1 MIRTGIYGGSFNPI
15 HTGHIA
21 IASKLLQMAS
31 LDEIWFVVSPLNP
44 FKKSSTSLLD
54 DARRLQLAQA
64 ALSGEKALKA
74 SDFEFNLS
82 KPSYMW
88 NTLQR
93 LTQEFPDRE
102 FTLIIGADNWLAFD
116 QWKNYRDI
124 IANYHIVVYPRE
136 NSSID
141 KATLPPTVMLADTP
155 LYNVSSTDIRR
166 RVSECKSLHDL
177 VPDNIIPLVEKYY
190 K

>member
-21 IASKLLQMAS
+21 LASQLLQMAS

-54 DARRLQLAQA
+54 DAHRLELAQA
-64 ALSGEKALKA
+64 ALSGEKSLKA

-116 QWKNYRDI
+116 RWKNYRDI
-124 IANYHIVVYPRE
+124 IANYRIVVYPRK
-136 NSSID
+136 NSPID
-141 KATLPPTVMLADTP
+141 KTTLPANVTLADTP